1 MPKPLPAAALAALLL
16 AGCQT
21 AAVDTDA
28 ERAVVGAGLAA
39 GTAAV
44 LDADVGTAAVLGAA
58 GGVFCDDVGVC
69 R

>member
-1 MPKPLPAAALAALLL
+1 MLKTVSAAATAGLLL

-21 AAVDTDA
+21 AAIDNDA

-44 LDADVGTAAVLGAA
+44 LDADVGTAAVAGAI
-58 GGVFCDDVGVC
+58 GGAFCDDVGVC